1 MIRKNKT
8 FLDWM
13 HFIKSVHYASAEAS
27 FITNV
32 KNSFESYDEERSED
46 RMKHIGRNG
55 NNGEHY
61 E

>member
-13 HFIKSVHYASAEAS
+13 MFIKSIHYASAEAS
-27 FITNV
+27 FT
-32 KNSFESYDEERSED
+32 YDEDISD
-46 RMKHIGRNG
+46 NRMKNIGRNG

-61 E
+61 ER